1 MAGSNTAPKLEI
13 EENGDKTTLTL
24 TIPGKPRTSPNNILP
39 FKKPSTDSRTQAQ
52 LLNKDKI
59 KNRNAN
65 KLGSTAMDENEADVK
80 AEQKTKTD
88 PMKMS
93 EEELK
98 ERNEDIARYK
108 IAHPLGQKD
117 ESVSQNENNGGDI
130 PSEDYGN
137 IGGEEKNSP
146 KTEENNEDK
155 IKEDKI
161 KNDTPG
167 KDAESPDNSDD
178 LNSQQ
183 QQAKTE
189 VAKNDEGETPS
200 PTPES
205 PDQENQ
211 NSNPKNEI
219 EKARA
224 EKAKTEEKKE
234 DPAAD
239 MAKKIGK
246 KAIKKWIIG
255 VAISIGATILPWII
269 GACLIILLGLASYQV
284 SRHPGWTIYY
294 LLTGQYGPLAE
305 VLIEM
310 N

>member
-13 EENGDKTTLTL
+13 EENSDKTTLTL
-24 TIPGKPRTSPNNILP
+24 TMPGKPRISPNNILP
-39 FKKPSTDSRTQAQ
+39 FRKNSTDSRTQAQ
-52 LLNKDKI
+52 LLNKDRI

-65 KLGSTAMDENEADVK
+65 KLGSTAMDENEADIAK
-80 AEQKTKTD
+80 EHKTKTD
-88 PMKMS
+88 PMKMDK
-93 EEELK
+93 EEL
-98 ERNEDIARYK
+98 EDRHDAIARDR

-117 ESVSQNENNGGDI
+117 ESVSQNENTGGNI
-130 PSEDYGN
+130 PKESYGN
-137 IGGEEKNSP
+137 IGGEEENSP
-146 KTEENNEDK
+146 KTEENDE
-155 IKEDKI
+155 EKI

-167 KDAESPDNSDD
+167 NDAESPDNSDD

-183 QQAKTE
+183 QQAKNE
-189 VAKNDEGETPS
+189 IAKNGEGKTQS
-200 PTPES
+200 SAPES

-211 NSNPKNEI
+211 STNPKNDI

-224 EKAKTEEKKE
+224 EKAKNEEKKE
-234 DPAAD
+234 DPAVD
-239 MAKKIGK
+239 MAKKVGK

-269 GACLIILLGLASYQV
+269 GACLVILLGLASYQV

-294 LLTGQYGPLAE
+294 LLTGQYGSLAE
-305 VLIEM
+305 VLFEM